1 MTAMTGHRAAWAAGG
16 LSALAAALLWAV
28 KSLSILLV
36 GYQPPLVFELAVPL
50 FGLTVVLLA
59 QRGPPSALMRA
70 ARVVGGAACAAG
82 LVTVGSELV
91 GASWGGP
98 AIATAMVA
106 VIVGLIMIGVA
117 SRGAPKGAGA
127 KEKLAFVIGL
137 TTVPG
142 ILVGGFLAMLNER
155 LLEVPILILA
165 CMWAWLG
172 GLMLHTRLES

>member
-1 MTAMTGHRAAWAAGG
+1 MTGRAAAWATGG
-16 LSALAAALLWAV
+16 ISALAAGLLWSV

-36 GYQPPLVFELAVPL
+36 GYQPPLVLELAVPL

-59 QRGPPSALMRA
+59 RRGPSLALMRA
-70 ARVVGGAACAAG
+70 ARVLGGLACAAG

-91 GASWGGP
+91 GASWGDP

-117 SRGAPKGAGA
+117 SRSAPKGAGA
-127 KEKLAFVIGL
+127 TGKSAFVLGL
-137 TTVPG
+137 ATVPA
-142 ILVGGFLAMLNER
+142 ILVGGLLAMLNER

-165 CMWAWLG
+165 CMWVWLG
-172 GLMLHTRLES
+172 GLMLRTRPESW